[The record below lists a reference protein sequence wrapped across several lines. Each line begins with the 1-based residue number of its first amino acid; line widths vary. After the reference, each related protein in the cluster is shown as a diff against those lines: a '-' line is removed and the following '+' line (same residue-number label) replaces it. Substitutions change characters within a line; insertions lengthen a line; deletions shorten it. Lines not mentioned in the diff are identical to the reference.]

1 MWANNLNVIDFSRM
15 TNIQKEKLLDEILE
29 RQKALVRFLNPELEE
44 AYVEKLQK
52 IKNSQE
58 EIFLKW
64 AGLKTKNEI
73 C

>member
-29 RQKALVRFLNPELEE
+29 RQKALVRFLNPELEDE
-44 AYVEKLQK
+44 YVEKLQK